1 MGMRGRQLL
10 LWITPPEEEVLVE
23 RVRALVPGLRLID
36 GGIWPTRT
44 PPLLDRIADA
54 TGGRVA
60 LWDPGLA
67 GEVECRPTTDGRF
80 RCEAAGYVI
89 WTEPSRVTELG
100 LLGVHVVAGPLTEAQ
115 VAFADGCGSLV
126 RRQRKVPGRASE
138 RHLGRSPDGHLA
150 DLALGPGW
158 RSTLVNGR
166 AHTGAACSIE
176 RPPLTTHDKPGVKA
190 PMRRT
195 EPHQPQRVS
204 ARPAHARAGAARRGA
219 APTRSS

>member
-115 VAFADGCGSLV
+115 VAFADGVWAAVNSLSSRDV
-126 RRQRKVPGRASE
+126 VNTSGERIPGGRITPGAAAWCDAS
-138 RHLGRSPDGHLA
+138 GRFLVEHPNATWVALPTGIWRTSHWGPDG
-150 DLALGPGW
+150 
-158 RSTLVNGR
+158 GR
-166 AHTGAACSIE
+166 PS
-176 RPPLTTHDKPGVKA
+176 
-190 PMRRT
+190 
-195 EPHQPQRVS
+195 
-204 ARPAHARAGAARRGA
+204 
-219 APTRSS
+219 